1 MPDIQ
6 FDGFSD
12 FLNMGGYAF
21 YVWTAYSFCTVVLA
35 VNLILPLRQRS
46 RLLKVL
52 NARMQRDDAQSG
64 QSEAGRS

>member
-6 FDGFSD
+6 FDSIGD

-21 YVWTAYSFCTVVLA
+21 YVWTSYAFAFVVLA
-35 VNLILPLRQRS
+35 VNLILPLRERN

-52 NARMQRDDAQSG
+52 KARMQRDGARSG
-64 QSEAGRS
+64 QSEAGE